1 MTSNATADP
10 TTLRDASYAALRCR
24 AVTDNAHVLV
34 SALYERVTTHEKTTG
49 KRKNARVKKADAH
62 KKAIEGFVGDLLLAQ
77 TREKGG
83 GWVYRSTRRE
93 SFTGDAVSYRQF
105 KRLLD
110 SLVDSNLIEM
120 KKGFQ
125 PRTKFSDSEGGGS
138 MASRSWAPRFRA
150 NQALLKLAEQN
161 GVYPSDA
168 MQHFIKELPK
178 DPLQVRARSVRED
191 GRKVRGALIKWR
203 KEFNAKVRQRGE
215 KLEAEVKEL
224 NEFLDKADI
233 RGGIHRGYVR
243 VFNNGDDPTFFWSL
257 GGRLYS
263 GDDSY
268 QHVQRSERLR
278 MTLNDEP
285 VCEIDIRASYLTIYH
300 AIHRAKLDLTNDPY
314 VLPKLGQNARAAVKA
329 WFVTTFGS
337 PKHISRWPKDTKK
350 DYREETGRD
359 LSEYPIKTIR
369 EEVSPEWR
377 AWIGRG
383 PSAAR
388 LIGSNFLKMVSATK
402 NTEVSKKVAF
412 NENEQGS
419 GDDLCPLWS
428 KSGQK
433 RGRSVCPLSARSGL
447 MHCSKMYLYSI
458 ISSARASSAGDY
470 ARTTDPCPL
479 RVIRDR
485 SNQRSRR
492 PMSAMPPIA
501 TGFRG
506 AAK

>member
-1 MTSNATADP
+1 MTSNANKSPA
-10 TTLRDASYAALRCR
+10 TLRDASYAALNCR
-24 AVTDNAHVLV
+24 AVTDNAHALV

-49 KRKNARVKKADAH
+49 KRKNARVKKADAY

-191 GRKVRGALIKWR
+191 GRKVRGALITWR

-243 VFNNGDDPTFFWSL
+243 VFNNGDDPTFFWSA

-369 EEVSPEWR
+369 EEVYKSLPLMRDWGTER
-377 AWIGRG
+377 ALWDW
-383 PSAAR
+383 S
-388 LIGSNFLKMVSATK
+388 FLMWLESRAMVSAMLDLKRNHSVPSLTVFDSLIVPASK
-402 NTEVSKKVAF
+402 RTLGEDVLRRCYREVTLVAPKLVTHPERPST
-412 NENEQGS
+412 NI
-419 GDDLCPLWS
+419 D
-428 KSGQK
+428 
-433 RGRSVCPLSARSGL
+433 
-447 MHCSKMYLYSI
+447 
-458 ISSARASSAGDY
+458 ASNS
-470 ARTTDPCPL
+470 
-479 RVIRDR
+479 
-485 SNQRSRR
+485 
-492 PMSAMPPIA
+492 
-501 TGFRG
+501 
-506 AAK
+506 